1 MILEELKANIE
12 KQTGVPACLLTGET
26 AEENIAQAKALLAYK
41 REAEAQKPKTTK
53 EQFAEWMN
61 ARTGASLPDRPA
73 AALAQIEEQARLE
86 AGGYPILK
94 DGGSAGLN
102 LGEYGS
108 TKKQFAEWAENITAF
123 DPRKTADTWKPL
135 Y

>member
-12 KQTGVPACLLTGET
+12 KQTGVPAYLLTGET

-61 ARTGASLPDRPA
+61 ARTGAGLPDRSA
-73 AALAQIEEQARLE
+73 AALAQIEEQARRE

-102 LGEYGS
+102 LGEYGN
-108 TKKQFAEWAENITAF
+108 TKEQFAEWAENITAF
-123 DPRKTADTWKPL
+123 DARKTADTWKPL